1 MDLTGILEALRTAR
15 PGGVGIRDWSLFAS
29 RAQRFTLGIKDR
41 HAGSAH
47 TPLTLQ
53 RGCDARY
60 LLVWDDGLVS
70 RGRLERRQIEHE
82 TDEALA
88 YARTAA
94 YDDPDAA
101 QVRGPAEI
109 PEVELY
115 DEAAAAAARG
125 ESELFARRLER
136 VRERI
141 AEEELRTWSGSFHA
155 GEVCSR
161 LVTSAGLDVAGRGTS
176 ASWFVTLDGEIGD
189 GFGAR
194 RAETDGA
201 FGRRL
206 ERLIETARLL
216 RRPAAPM
223 EGGVV
228 PVLFHP
234 RVVEQYVLGTLLHHL
249 DGATVDHGE
258 GRFRREQFG
267 GERPIVREDIDLH
280 LDPLQPFRRG
290 AYRFTSEGLPAARCS
305 FITSGRLVQPILD
318 LKYARRLG
326 LPPTPIPYA
335 RDVLEFG
342 TEEKLSLAGAL
353 DRADPGV
360 LVLAVLGVHTQD
372 SASGDFSLS
381 APQALRLQGAGYAG
395 RLRGAIS
402 GNLFAVLADPEL
414 RFVAFEDEPTPG
426 MLFPC
431 RFDAK

>member
-1 MDLTGILEALRTAR
+1 M
-15 PGGVGIRDWSLFAS
+15 GIRDWSLFAI

-41 HAGSAH
+41 HVGSAH
-47 TPLTLQ
+47 SPPTLQ

-70 RGRLERRQIEHE
+70 RGRLERRQIERE

-88 YARTAA
+88 YARAAA

-101 QVRGPAEI
+101 QVLGQAEV
-109 PEVELY
+109 PQVELY
-115 DEAAAAAARG
+115 DESAAAAARG
-125 ESELFARRLER
+125 ESDLVARRLER

-141 AEEELRTWSGSFHA
+141 GEEELRTWSGSFQA

-161 LVTSAGLDVAGRGTS
+161 LVTSAGLDLAGRGTS
-176 ASWFVTLDGEIGD
+176 MSWFVTLDGEIGD

-194 RAETDGA
+194 RAETDPA
-201 FGRRL
+201 FERRL
-206 ERLIETARLL
+206 ERLIETARRL
-216 RRPAAPM
+216 RQPAAPM
-223 EGGVV
+223 AGGVA
-228 PVLFHP
+228 PVLLHP

-258 GRFRREQFG
+258 GRFRREDFG
-267 GERPIVREDIDLH
+267 ADRPFVREDIDLH

-290 AYRFTSEGLPAARCS
+290 AYSFTSEGLPAAPCS
-305 FITSGRLVQPILD
+305 FIASGRLVQPILD

-335 RDVLEFG
+335 RDVLAFG
-342 TEEKLSLAGAL
+342 TADKLSLARAL
-353 DRADPGV
+353 DRAAPGV
-360 LVLAVLGVHTQD
+360 LVLSVLGVHTQD

-402 GNLFAVLADPEL
+402 GNLFDVLADPDL
-414 RFVAFEDEPTPG
+414 RFVAFPDEPTPG

-431 RFDAK
+431 RFDPK